1 MFDLE
6 KIATKLI
13 ITGVISLAV
22 LAGGWYMWNT
32 IQRLEAEKKVLV
44 IENELL
50 QKVNEANVKAISAME
65 KNEDIKNK
73 LVTDLKI
80 QIGRD
85 KASINALRSSI
96 DSMKAEDNGAVAK
109 VLKNTV
115 TGVQVM
121 RDTRKPNAGGK

>member
-1 MFDLE
+1 MFGLE
-6 KIATKLI
+6 KAATKLAI
-13 ITGVISLAV
+13 YGIISLV
-22 LAGGWYMWNT
+22 ILGGGWYMWNT

-44 IENELL
+44 IENTLL
-50 QKVNEANVKAISAME
+50 QKVNESNVKTISAME

-73 LVTDLKI
+73 LVNDLKI

-85 KASINALRSSI
+85 KASINDLRSSI
-96 DSMKAEDNGAVAK
+96 DSMKAEDNGPVSK

-121 RDTRKPNAGGK
+121 RDTRKPNGGGK